1 MCGNILLVTG
11 LLILTLGSALH
22 IRNGRDTNGRD
33 TKGFLLFGLMLLCIG
48 SFVLSA
54 K

>member
-22 IRNGRDTNGRD
+22 IRNGRDT
-33 TKGFLLFGLMLLCIG
+33 KGFLLFGLMLLCIG